1 MEYVPLLLMF
11 VFFAFNVPIAVSMG
25 AAALAYIWGPYDVA
39 SKAAA
44 MQESEHGESGE
55 REHDD

>member
-25 AAALAYIWGPYDVA
+25 AARSG
-39 SKAAA
+39 K
-44 MQESEHGESGE
+44 ESVGLIRRWANISSGSSSPLNMK
-55 REHDD
+55 